1 MYNTLKSYLAELSL
15 ELIHGCRA
23 QAYDGTWLYTP
34 DGIANYDA
42 LWLRDFSYMAEYAG
56 FAVPEEDI
64 IACIRYSIRYRRED
78 GWMPDRVTRDG
89 VGVYAAGAMGHPIG
103 EANLDNT
110 PFLVFTVYSLYQRM
124 DMEHFGIL
132 FREWEPYLSRG
143 LSLIPLNQ
151 KGLVFNDPAKPHSPY
166 GFTDTV
172 CKTGELFMES
182 LLFWRAC
189 RMMEMLC
196 SQYSLGNSAKYA
208 ALSGAVERS
217 IGTLRDD
224 GTGLYYA
231 ASGDCRQTDIW
242 GMAYMLYIGFPVGKA
257 EKETILTFLYKN
269 YDRYMYKGQV
279 RHLLRGEYWEKLLIE
294 IEPETYQNGAYWATA
309 TGWILWCLAQKD
321 CSLAADTL
329 LKVTDCFKKEGSFEC
344 VNENY
349 EKLPSMV
356 VSATNVY
363 GGLIRT
369 AGDFPDFV
377 KYLEENL

>member
-1 MYNTLKSYLAELSL
+1 MYSTLKSYLAELSSA
-15 ELIHGCRA
+15 LIRGCRA

-34 DGIANYDA
+34 DGIANYNA
-42 LWLRDFSYMAEYAG
+42 QWLRDFSYMAEYAG
-56 FAVPEEDI
+56 FAIPEEEI
-64 IACIRYSIRYRRED
+64 ISCIRYSIRHRRED

-89 VGVYAAGAMGHPIG
+89 IGVYAAGEMGSPIG

-151 KGLVFNDPAKPHSPY
+151 KGMVYNDPAKPHSPY

-189 RMMEMLC
+189 RMMETLC
-196 SQYSLGNSAKYA
+196 TLYCIGDGVKYA
-208 ALSGAVERS
+208 ALSASVERCL
-217 IGTLRDD
+217 GTLRDAD
-224 GTGLYYA
+224 TGLYYA
-231 ASGDCRQTDIW
+231 ASGDCRQIDIW
-242 GMAYMLYIGFPVGKA
+242 GMAYMLYIGFPAGDA
-257 EKETILTFLYKN
+257 EKETILTFLCEN

-279 RHLLRGEYWEKLLIE
+279 RHLLKGEYWQKLLIS

-309 TGWILWCLAQKD
+309 TGWVLWCLAQKD
-321 CSLAADTL
+321 FSLAADAL
-329 LKVTDCFKKEGSFEC
+329 LKVTACFKNEGSFEC

-363 GGLIRT
+363 GGLVRT
-369 AGDFPDFV
+369 AEDFPEFK
-377 KYLEENL
+377 KYLEENE